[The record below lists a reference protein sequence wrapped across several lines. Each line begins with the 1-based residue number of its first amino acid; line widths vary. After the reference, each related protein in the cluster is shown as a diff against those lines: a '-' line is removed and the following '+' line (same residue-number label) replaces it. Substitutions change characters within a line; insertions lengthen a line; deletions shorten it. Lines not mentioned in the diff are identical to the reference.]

1 MNNSQRMYTLIF
13 VFVALM
19 ICGVPSPLAN
29 DALLGNIDEDDINPS
44 NTSVPGSLPIFLL
57 GMGIVGLAGVA
68 RAYRK
73 D

>member
-1 MNNSQRMYTLIF
+1 MKKSHCLYTLIF

-19 ICGVPSPLAN
+19 ICGVPSPLAY
-29 DALLGNIDEDDINPS
+29 DTLLGNIDEADINPS
-44 NTSVPGSLPIFLL
+44 KTSGPGSLPIFLL

-68 RAYRK
+68 RTYRK